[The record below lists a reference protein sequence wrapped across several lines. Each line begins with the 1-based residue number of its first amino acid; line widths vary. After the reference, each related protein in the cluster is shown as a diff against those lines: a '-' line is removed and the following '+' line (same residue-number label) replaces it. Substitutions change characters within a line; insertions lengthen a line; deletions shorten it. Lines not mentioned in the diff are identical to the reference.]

1 MVNFSWTFPTSK
13 SCMLVEENRK
23 WSKTLWDFMR
33 KTDGGEKII
42 LNDCALSEYRRWREW
57 VGNTPK
63 DVTIYAAGWLTETGR
78 PIGMLM
84 NETCD
89 SEVWETNTKRGMN
102 HWEHKQASQHK
113 RRRKKEKVKERGQL
127 WSVPRQ
133 RFITRDRHKA
143 ALL

>member
-1 MVNFSWTFPTSK
+1 
-13 SCMLVEENRK
+13 
-23 WSKTLWDFMR
+23 MR
-33 KTDGGEKII
+33 KSDGGEKII

-78 PIGMLM
+78 RIGMPM

-102 HWEHKQASQHK
+102 HWEHKQACQHK
-113 RRRKKEKVKERGQL
+113 RRRKKVKEGGQL
-127 WSVPRQ
+127 WSVPSQ